1 VNGRGFLLVRRGG
14 SLWGIANVAVAGLE
28 RRDDGAYRVAA
39 RDLREG
45 GDGGASRL
53 LVADEVLGVVP
64 ELPVWPSPVTGRFW
78 PEPFRGLSV
87 HGELPV
93 VVVEPG
99 SPPRI
104 LRPDGPDVSEGPEG
118 EDVGETE
125 GRD

>member
-1 VNGRGFLLVRRGG
+1 VSGSGFLLVRRGG
-14 SLWGIANVAVAGLE
+14 SLWGIANAAVAGLE

-39 RDLREG
+39 RDLEK
-45 GDGGASRL
+45 DGALRL

-64 ELPVWPSPVTGRFW
+64 DLPVWPSPLIRRFW

-87 HGELPV
+87 HGKLPV

-99 SPPRI
+99 APPRI
-104 LRPDGPDVSEGPEG
+104 LRPEGLEG